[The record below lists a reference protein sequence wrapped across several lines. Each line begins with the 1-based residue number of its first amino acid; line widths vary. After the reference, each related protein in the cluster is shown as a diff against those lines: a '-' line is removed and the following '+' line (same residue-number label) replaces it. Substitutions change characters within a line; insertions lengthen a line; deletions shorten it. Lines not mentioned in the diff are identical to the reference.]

1 MISIGF
7 RLKLL
12 LAMLAM
18 VALCTVVML
27 KVSLSRVEAAND
39 RLFRNRV
46 DEQLTYLPREQEAR
60 LGAVREKA
68 ADFASRPQVQAA
80 LEGRETSRLYRL
92 ARQQLQR
99 MLADEF
105 QKLAEEME
113 AEESEQTT
121 RAMAI
126 SMGSWINQVAKQLDI
141 APQNPHDLPAPST
154 PQQSLNKQRLDWLYD
169 RAVNDPRRSLAG
181 QFRKMSGGLE
191 AVGKENP
198 APRPRKSTSTSTARI
213 FSNRMESVGKDQ
225 ARTITA
231 SFLVFL
237 GEQGEVLMPEA
248 RFGGIFDNP
257 VRRQFRDRLEEF
269 VPKLVELKQQGVGYL
284 ALDEDGKGGLVEL
297 VCTPVEQEGRG
308 RKIGTLV
315 LGFPLNSRGE
325 QALNDLGDLMTGMW
339 VDGHLHSRAI
349 PPTALTPLTTWLK
362 DHVKGEQP
370 SDAVDLLTLDGVPY
384 RVFYSAMKGAQGLP
398 EAYKVGLYSWEE
410 PLGVREEIRTEILMV
425 GGIMGLGA
433 MGISW
438 LISLGLFR
446 PVRRLFRATM
456 RLRKGDYDVRIPV
469 RSNDEFG
476 KLAHAFNE
484 TAEELALKEKY
495 RDVLNKV
502 TDKAV
507 ADRLMSGDVALGG
520 ETHGMTV
527 LFCDIRKF
535 TEITQNMSP
544 AETVR
549 LLNEHMTAMTWVIHE
564 HGGLVDKFVGDM
576 IMAVFGA
583 TGKDP
588 KAPERAVACARNML
602 QERKVL
608 NLMRGTDINVG
619 IGIATGEMLAG
630 FMGSEDRLNFTVI
643 GQGANLASRLCT
655 VAGEMDILVDEVTC
669 EAARE
674 GHSAETLPPME
685 IKGFSDLQAVYRLK
699 EESAADPEP
708 VGTAI
713 STN

>member
-27 KVSLSRVEAAND
+27 KVSLHRVEAAND

-60 LGAVREKA
+60 LGAVRQKA

-99 MLADEF
+99 MLAEEF

-113 AEESEQTT
+113 AEENEQTT

-126 SMGSWINQVAKQLDI
+126 SMRGWLDQIAKQLDI
-141 APQNPHDLPAPST
+141 APQNPHEVPASST

-169 RAVNDPRRSLAG
+169 RAVNDTRRSLAG
-181 QFRKMSGGLE
+181 QFRKMSDGFE
-191 AVGKENP
+191 AAGKGNPDSRPRKASSPP
-198 APRPRKSTSTSTARI
+198 APRI
-213 FSNRMESVGKDQ
+213 FSDRKDFVGKDQ

-237 GEQGEVLMPEA
+237 GEQGELLQPEA
-248 RFGGIFDNP
+248 RFGRMFDNP
-257 VRRQFRDRLEEF
+257 TRRQFRDRLEEF
-269 VPKLVELKQQGVGYL
+269 VPQLVELKQQGGGYL
-284 ALDEDGKGGLVEL
+284 ALDEDGQGGLVEL
-297 VCTPVEQEGRG
+297 VCTPVEQEGGG

-315 LGFPLNSRGE
+315 LGFPLNSRVE
-325 QALNDLGDLMTGMW
+325 QTLNDLGDLMTGMW

-349 PPTALTPLTTWLK
+349 PPTAVAPLTTWLK
-362 DHVKGEQP
+362 DHVKGGQP
-370 SDAVDLLTLDGVPY
+370 SDAVDLLILDGVPY
-384 RVFYSAMKGAQGLP
+384 RVFYSIMKGAQGLP
-398 EAYKVGLYSWEE
+398 KAYKVGLYSWEE
-410 PLGVREEIRTEILMV
+410 PLAVREEIRAEILMV

-433 MGISW
+433 LGISW
-438 LISLGLFR
+438 HISLGLFR

-520 ETHGMTV
+520 ETRGMTV

-544 AETVR
+544 AETVG

-564 HGGLVDKFVGDM
+564 HGGMVDKFVGDM

-583 TGKDP
+583 TGQDP
-588 KAPERAVACARNML
+588 TAPERAVACARHML

-608 NLMRGTDINVG
+608 NMLRGQDINVG

-655 VAGEMDILVDEVTC
+655 VASPMDILVDEATC

-674 GHSAETLPPME
+674 GRAAETLPPME
-685 IKGFSDLQAVYRLK
+685 IKGFSDLQAVYRI
-699 EESAADPEP
+699 SPEP
-708 VGTAI
+708 APKNEPADAPVSA
-713 STN
+713 S